1 MNICGDFEAVYRLSE
16 KLSTSLS
23 ANPASKRFGAD
34 LAVVP
39 AANAI
44 AATTSR
50 H

>member
-1 MNICGDFEAVYRLSE
+1 MNICGDFEAVYRLPG
-16 KLSTSLS
+16 KLSTSRS
-23 ANPASKRFGAD
+23 ASKRFGAD